1 MKIAVLCEALID
13 FKAAGNPLEQDTF
26 SRLEFRGFPGGS
38 PLNVGTACARLG
50 VETGFVGQLST
61 DLFGDALLEHMV
73 QNGLDTRFVLRSSAP
88 STLGF
93 VDLAHGHPRY
103 AFLRNGAADALY
115 NPKKLP
121 DLPTNLRFVQF
132 GSISMLSDPTRSS
145 IEGIVKGVRER
156 CTLVFDPNVR
166 PTLIPDKKDY
176 LERFEGW
183 VALSHLVKLSEEDL
197 EWLYPRIPQEWVAE
211 KFTQS
216 GAHAV
221 IVTRGEAGAHLYLE
235 SGSNFAVAAPQVQVL
250 DTVGAGDTFTAGLMV
265 ALLEG
270 GFVQTSDLKGM
281 SLERWEVILEFA
293 GRAAALNCTRAGC
306 DPPTRAQVEAFKEDS
321 SDLGDSQ

>member
-13 FKAAGNPLEQDTF
+13 FKATGNP
-26 SRLEFRGFPGGS
+26 LEFRGFPGGS
-38 PLNVGTACARLG
+38 PLNVGIACARLG
-50 VETGFVGQLST
+50 VQTGFVGQLST

-73 QNGLDTRFVLRSSAP
+73 QNGLDTRFVSRSSAP

-103 AFLRNGAADALY
+103 AFVRNGAADALY
-115 NPKKLP
+115 SPKTLP
-121 DLPTNLRFVQF
+121 EFPPSLRFVQF

-145 IEGIVKGVRER
+145 VERIVGAVRER
-156 CTLVFDPNVR
+156 CTVVLDPNVR
-166 PTLIPDKKDY
+166 PTLIPDKRDY

-197 EWLYPRIPQEWVAE
+197 EWLYPRIPEEWVAD
-211 KFTQS
+211 KFCRD

-235 SGSNFAVAAPQVQVL
+235 SGSNFSVAAPQVEVL
-250 DTVGAGDTFTAGLMV
+250 DTVGAGDTFTAALMV

-270 GFVQTSDLKGM
+270 GFRETSDLKGM
-281 SLERWEVILEFA
+281 SLERWEAVLEFA
-293 GRAAALNCTRAGC
+293 RAAAALNCTKAGC
-306 DPPTRAQVEAFKEDS
+306 DPPTRAEVEAFTRVRRDLNSRNTDS
-321 SDLGDSQ
+321 SKLK